1 MYGAYIDETI
11 DRGVIAMEYIEGDVL
26 RDVWED
32 IADDEQ
38 EGVISQLCGH
48 MEELRGIK
56 AMGRRL
62 EEQRELLIVANHLQR
77 GDTRN

>member
-11 DRGVIAMEYIEGDVL
+11 DRGVIAMEYIEGDVPL
-26 RDVWED
+26 DVWED

-38 EGVISQLCGH
+38 EGVISQLRGH